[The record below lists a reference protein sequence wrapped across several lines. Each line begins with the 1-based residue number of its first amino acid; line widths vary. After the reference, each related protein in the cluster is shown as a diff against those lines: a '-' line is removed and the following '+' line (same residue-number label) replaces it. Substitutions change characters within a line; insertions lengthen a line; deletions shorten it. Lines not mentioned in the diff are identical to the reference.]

1 MKHLKCLLFGLVG
14 LGLIFSL
21 VFCIREEQSSYP
33 TVSAPDPALEASILA
48 KQTQIIPAEWQG
60 HLLLDGLSAPYADGK
75 YYLPLNEKDLSA
87 LLPRL
92 SWSEKGYTVLFSQDE
107 GFGDLPQAMSENHT
121 FHLLV
126 SDGSSYFQQRVIL
139 TGLPILSLERNDVL
153 SYKTGTTAREDS
165 SALMH
170 LHGVDGVSLE
180 SIVTFRLR
188 GGSSRRY
195 PKHPYRMTL
204 YNAQHQQHSLPLL
217 GMRTSENWVLLPMYT
232 DYSRMRDKV
241 SLDLWNQIAE
251 TNPEHDIKGSSM
263 EYVELLVDGVYQGIY
278 GLVTPMDAVQ
288 CGVAGDVNARLFQI
302 YEYILPEIRDAYPQD
317 RQALAASIENKYPDT
332 VDSWDEMYRY
342 YEAILQSETIDPM
355 EAEAIVDLGSLID
368 YSLFVNF
375 LSANDNLLKNINFVW
390 TDLDGSGYRFYMVPW
405 DLNYTFGHD
414 HDSDKAL
421 RTSFYSKLVKG
432 AYFPAAHYLM
442 IESNNEYRKDF
453 INRYTVLRKS
463 VLTKESLLSAF
474 HNHRD
479 LLESS
484 GAFLR
489 ESTRWPE
496 SEPSIDLTEIEYFI
510 TERLRILDSLYLGQ
524 EVD

>member
-14 LGLIFSL
+14 FGLIFSL
-21 VFCIREEQSSYP
+21 VFCIREEQSPYP
-33 TVSAPDPALEASILA
+33 TVSAPDPALEASILT
-48 KQTQIIPAEWQG
+48 KQTRTIPAEWQG

-75 YYLPLNEKDLSA
+75 YYLPLNAKDLNA

-107 GFGDLPQAMSENHT
+107 GFLDLPQAMSENHT

-126 SDGSSYFQQRVIL
+126 SDGRSYFQQRVIL

-263 EYVELLVDGVYQGIY
+263 EYIELLVDGVYQGIY

-317 RQALAASIENKYPDT
+317 RQALAASIENKYPGT
-332 VDSWDEMYRY
+332 VDSWEEMYRY
-342 YEAILQSETIDPM
+342 YEAVLQSETQNPT
-355 EAEAIVDLGSLID
+355 EAEALVDLGSLID

-405 DLNYTFGHD
+405 DLNYTFGHN
-414 HDSDKAL
+414 HDSNKAL
-421 RTSFYSKLVKG
+421 RTTFYPELSEDE
-432 AYFPAAHYLM
+432 YFPAPFKLLISDRQDLLRIYH
-442 IESNNEYRKDF
+442 D
-453 INRYTVLRKS
+453 RYADLRKS
-463 VLTKESLLSAF
+463 ILTEENLLTSFEKEKA
-474 HNHRD
+474 

-489 ESTRWPE
+489 ETERWPE
-496 SEPSIDLTEIEYFI
+496 SSPNSDLSEIAYFI
-510 TERLRILDSLYLGQ
+510 SQRLKTLDALYLAK
-524 EVD
+524 EVQ